1 MGIPTKVV
9 SDLEER
15 LATLQGAT
23 RALDPERRAALEDM
37 RRTVRGLR
45 QLGEALTRLRQNGAV
60 GRRPRVPLRPRENSV
75 SAFGLADKF
84 GLSLRELEV
93 ALLLAE
99 GRSNREIAQAVRV
112 STHTARHHTQ
122 HVLGKLGVRRRTRA
136 AALIN
141 DFLGGTRTER

>member
-1 MGIPTKVV
+1 MGIPNKVV
-9 SDLEER
+9 SDLMER
-15 LATLQGAT
+15 LETLQGPG
-23 RALDPERRAALEDM
+23 ALDAERRAALEDM
-37 RRTVRGLR
+37 RRTVHELR
-45 QLGEALTRLRQNGAV
+45 QLGDALTRLRQNGAV
-60 GRRPRVPLRPRENSV
+60 ARAARSPAPRRENSV

-122 HVLGKLGVRRRTRA
+122 HVLGKLGVRSRTRA

-141 DFLGGTRTER
+141 DFLGGTRPGR